1 MLVLNSLT
9 VFQNTLV
16 RFIDHS
22 KQEKIFNQPN
32 KALTSFA
39 IDDAIAT
46 SVGDYEVEATA
57 RIWVHDKTIVLG
69 IPDTRLPYLEQGLHY
84 LQEHHYK
91 AVVRNSGGLAVALDK
106 GVVNLSFIIPNTS
119 KVSIN
124 DGYDIMYAFVQQLFQ
139 PFTTDIKAYEI
150 VGSYCPGNYD
160 LSINGVKFAGIS
172 QRRVRNGIAIQIY
185 LDVEGDSKERAR
197 IVRQFYSLS
206 KQDETT
212 NFTYPDVNPNVMG
225 TINELIHTS
234 FTVDDVIQMIKQT
247 LMELGAEVKIGNV
260 MLSEENVFHKRF
272 EQMQKRNEKIHII
285 KNRLQE

>member
-1 MLVLNSLT
+1 
-9 VFQNTLV
+9 
-16 RFIDHS
+16 
-22 KQEKIFNQPN
+22 
-32 KALTSFA
+32 
-39 IDDAIAT
+39 
-46 SVGDYEVEATA
+46 
-57 RIWVHDKTIVLG
+57 
-69 IPDTRLPYLEQGLHY
+69 
-84 LQEHHYK
+84 
-91 AVVRNSGGLAVALDK
+91 
-106 GVVNLSFIIPNTS
+106 
-119 KVSIN
+119 
-124 DGYDIMYAFVQQLFQ
+124 
-139 PFTTDIKAYEI
+139 IKAYEI

-285 KNRLQE
+285 KNRLQEYHDYSCNQFFYMLCAAVINANLYTSSSLQPRDKSFTGLFSPCKIGPTASKPPKRSVSL